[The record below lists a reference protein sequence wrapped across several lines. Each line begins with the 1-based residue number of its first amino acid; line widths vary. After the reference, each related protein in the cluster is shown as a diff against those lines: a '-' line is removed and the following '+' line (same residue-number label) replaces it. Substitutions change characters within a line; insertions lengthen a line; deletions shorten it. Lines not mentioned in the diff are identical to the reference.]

1 MTLIVILQYK
11 NQQNEKIRVHI
22 IICNQPSLDMPKMH
36 GQSMNA
42 CSMLSCITMRCDCKA

>member
-22 IICNQPSLDMPKMH
+22 IICNQPHWTCPKCMDSRGMWH
-36 GQSMNA
+36 ILIIN
-42 CSMLSCITMRCDCKA
+42 MLYVIR